1 MRNYYSKN
9 FEILDTNYYNYSAM
23 DESKFMEE
31 EFAFLESVKKSSL
44 YQEMVSLAKKI
55 DEDEELSSLA
65 EKRDEFF
72 FLADQEQDKDKKRE
86 YLLQFKKQ
94 DDLLRKS
101 PLMKEYLEKYN
112 MLRQLLNHLQDGL
125 TKEMKS

>member
-1 MRNYYSKN
+1 MQNYYSKN
-9 FEILDTNYYNYSAM
+9 FEFVDTNYYNYFAM
-23 DESKFMEE
+23 DESKFIEE
-31 EFAFLESVKKSSL
+31 EFDFLESVKNSSL

-65 EKRDEFF
+65 KKRDDFF
-72 FLADQEQDKDKKRE
+72 LLADQEKDKERKRE
-86 YLLQFKKQ
+86 YLLQFKEQ
-94 DDLLRKS
+94 DDLLRNS

-112 MLRQLLNHLQDGL
+112 VLRQLLNHLQDGL

>member
-1 MRNYYSKN
+1 
-9 FEILDTNYYNYSAM
+9 M
-23 DESKFMEE
+23 DESKFIEE
-31 EFAFLESVKKSSL
+31 EFDFLESVKNSSL

-65 EKRDEFF
+65 KKRDNFF
-72 FLADQEQDKDKKRE
+72 LLADQEKDKEKKRE
-86 YLLQFKKQ
+86 YLVQFKEQ
-94 DDLLRKS
+94 DDLLRNS

-112 MLRQLLNHLQDGL
+112 ALRQLLNHLQDGL

>member
-1 MRNYYSKN
+1 MQNYYSKN
-9 FEILDTNYYNYSAM
+9 FEFVDTNYYNYFAM
-23 DESKFMEE
+23 DESKFIEE
-31 EFAFLESVKKSSL
+31 EFDFLESVKNSSL

-65 EKRDEFF
+65 KKRDNFF
-72 FLADQEQDKDKKRE
+72 LLADQEKDKEKKRE
-86 YLLQFKKQ
+86 YLLQFKEQ
-94 DDLLRKS
+94 DDLLRNS

-112 MLRQLLNHLQDGL
+112 ALRQLLNHLQDGL

>member
-1 MRNYYSKN
+1 
-9 FEILDTNYYNYSAM
+9 M
-23 DESKFMEE
+23 DESKFIEE
-31 EFAFLESVKKSSL
+31 EFDFLESVKNSSL

-65 EKRDEFF
+65 KKRDDFF
-72 FLADQEQDKDKKRE
+72 LLADQEKDKERKRE
-86 YLLQFKKQ
+86 YLLQFKEQ
-94 DDLLRKS
+94 DDLLRNS

-112 MLRQLLNHLQDGL
+112 VLRQLLNHLQDGL

>member
-1 MRNYYSKN
+1 
-9 FEILDTNYYNYSAM
+9 M
-23 DESKFMEE
+23 DESKFIEE
-31 EFAFLESVKKSSL
+31 EFSFLENVKNSSL
-44 YQEMVSLAKKI
+44 YQDMLSLAKRI

-65 EKRDEFF
+65 KKRDEFF
-72 FLADQEQDKDKKRE
+72 LLADQEKDKNMKRE

-94 DDLLRKS
+94 DDLLRNM

-112 MLRQLLNHLQDGL
+112 TLRQLLNHLQDGL

>member
-1 MRNYYSKN
+1 
-9 FEILDTNYYNYSAM
+9 M
-23 DESKFMEE
+23 DESKFIEE
-31 EFAFLESVKKSSL
+31 EFDFLESVKNSSL

-65 EKRDEFF
+65 KKRDNFF
-72 FLADQEQDKDKKRE
+72 LLADQEKDKEKKRE
-86 YLLQFKKQ
+86 YLLQFKEQ
-94 DDLLRKS
+94 DDLLRNS

-112 MLRQLLNHLQDGL
+112 ALRQLLNHLQDGL